1 MKCRQPIIACGLLVA
16 LFSGCG
22 IFGSR
27 SWEQPPPPASQAP
40 VVQPGR
46 LHRATLDNG
55 LRIIVLEDHRLP
67 KLSFGLSVRRGA
79 GIEARGEEGLA
90 AFTAELM
97 KRGAGA
103 RDALAL
109 ARAVDEVGASLSV
122 AAGWDSMNVSVSG
135 LSRNRE
141 RLTEILLDVALR
153 PRFEPDEGVRARAEQ
168 IAGLRQAQDDPAT
181 LIRWHAAETLYPE
194 HRYGLPRLGTSE
206 SVEKLDAGRARRF
219 HRKLFVPNNAV
230 LHASGD
236 LRAAEFIAEVR
247 KGWGQIAWPRGEEA
261 TRVEPPPA
269 VAPRQRRVVVVDR
282 PDLLQTRI
290 MILHEGIRREDDRR
304 LAASL
309 MNNVLG
315 GSGFSSR
322 LMSRVRSDEGLTYG
336 VHSGFALRR
345 SPGPFQV
352 STFTRVAETRRT
364 IDLLL
369 EELEAM
375 VDERP
380 VTEAELAHA
389 KSYTVGR
396 FGLSLE
402 TSAAVISSLVD
413 LDVYGL
419 PEDSL
424 DTFRAR
430 IGATSRD
437 QVQDAARELLHPG
450 RAAIVVL
457 GPAESLVPDLEGL
470 GSVEVVQP

>member
-1 MKCRQPIIACGLLVA
+1 
-16 LFSGCG
+16 
-22 IFGSR
+22 
-27 SWEQPPPPASQAP
+27 
-40 VVQPGR
+40 
-46 LHRATLDNG
+46 
-55 LRIIVLEDHRLP
+55 
-67 KLSFGLSVRRGA
+67 
-79 GIEARGEEGLA
+79 
-90 AFTAELM
+90 
-97 KRGAGA
+97 
-103 RDALAL
+103 
-109 ARAVDEVGASLSV
+109 
-122 AAGWDSMNVSVSG
+122 
-135 LSRNRE
+135 
-141 RLTEILLDVALR
+141 
-153 PRFEPDEGVRARAEQ
+153 
-168 IAGLRQAQDDPAT
+168 
-181 LIRWHAAETLYPE
+181 
-194 HRYGLPRLGTSE
+194 
-206 SVEKLDAGRARRF
+206 
-219 HRKLFVPNNAV
+219 
-230 LHASGD
+230 
-236 LRAAEFIAEVR
+236 
-247 KGWGQIAWPRGEEA
+247 
-261 TRVEPPPA
+261 
-269 VAPRQRRVVVVDR
+269 
-282 PDLLQTRI
+282 

-322 LMSRVRSDEGLTYG
+322 MMSRVRSDEGLTYG

-430 IGATSRD
+430 IGATTRD
-437 QVQDAARELLHPG
+437 QVEGSARELLHPG